1 MITTLEKSE
10 LRTTNQNIPKY
21 LIREEIDGQLYY
33 YKDYKAVLNQTKK
46 AAEIMGASGLQ
57 SFIIQILMK
66 FLFRNADDKRY
77 HFMTNEVGGHLKK
90 RTNLSY
96 DLAIFDKTVLTFDKI
111 NDRYIDVPP
120 KIVVE
125 IDVKIETEDQ
135 TDFDYMT
142 QKTDKLL
149 TFGTERVIWI
159 LSKSKKIIV
168 ATPNENWQVMNW
180 DKDFE
185 LIDGLMINLDKLF
198 EDEGFVGIN
207 S

>member
-1 MITTLEKSE
+1 MITALEKSE
-10 LRTTNQNIPKY
+10 VKTTNQIIPKY
-21 LIREEIDGQLYY
+21 LIREEIDGKLYC
-33 YKDYKAVLNQTKK
+33 YKGYKTVLNQTKK
-46 AAEIMGASGLQ
+46 VEEIMGASGLQ

-90 RTNLSY
+90 NTNLSY

-111 NDRYIDVPP
+111 NERYIDVPP
-120 KIVVE
+120 K

-149 TFGTERVIWI
+149 AFGTERVIWI
-159 LSKSKKIIV
+159 LSKTKKIIV

-180 DKDFE
+180 NKDFE
-185 LIDGLMINLDKLF
+185 LIDGHLINIQQMF
-198 EDEGFVGIN
+198 EVEGFTGL
-207 S
+207 